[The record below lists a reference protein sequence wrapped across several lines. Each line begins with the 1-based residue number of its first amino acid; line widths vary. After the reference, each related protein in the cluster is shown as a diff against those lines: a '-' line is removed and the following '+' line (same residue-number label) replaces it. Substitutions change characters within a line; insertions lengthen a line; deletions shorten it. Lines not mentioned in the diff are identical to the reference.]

1 MTARLVLYR
10 LLALYARIKYLCP
23 IKDGKLPRQIRF
35 VFLFYNVC
43 AVNRIISNIVTQIK
57 LPCQMMNIYNNW
69 CTLLYLNAE
78 NMLHGLSMDYAF
90 ASVVSLDCNNSNR
103 LWMHCVVIIYRHI
116 RNNKNNK
123 SPVEA
128 EERKWKLSHEM
139 KDF

>member
-1 MTARLVLYR
+1 MSGDLTARLVLYR

-90 ASVVSLDCNNSNR
+90 ASVVSLDYNNSNR
-103 LWMHCVVIIYRHI
+103 LWMYCVVIIYRHI

-128 EERKWKLSHEM
+128 
-139 KDF
+139 